1 MEDLEPRLRLA
12 VVAYVGGTRPPVSCR
27 EAAEGVSTAL
37 RIPLHRFS
45 GHKFHPE
52 DFLVVF
58 ASPEL
63 RNKALAAGTV
73 EYGYFKLFIKP
84 WLRQAQAKSKLM
96 RVQVE
101 LMIQG
106 EPTQTCTTHTHEAH
120 SAMALAMASQ

>member
-1 MEDLEPRLRLA
+1 MEDLEQRLRLA

-37 RIPLHRFS
+37 LIPLHRFS
-45 GHKFHPE
+45 VHKFNPE

-73 EYGYFKLFIKP
+73 EYGYFKLFIKL
-84 WLRQAQAKSKLM
+84 WLKQAQAVSRVM
-96 RVQVE
+96 RTQVD
-101 LMIQG
+101 LMIEG
-106 EPTQTCTTHTHEAH
+106 VPSHAWMTETATELLG
-120 SAMALAMASQ
+120 S